1 MKDREQIHSEAY
13 RTLNELLNTYLVH
26 RDLDKFMTLVTENA
40 CSIGTGI
47 CEIARGREEMRT
59 LYAQEMSDLPDPM
72 EYRIS
77 DYYEESFG
85 KDVYCC
91 FAKMKVVLD
100 KDGVCIELNTRVT
113 VMMVRQGG
121 RLLCSQ
127 LHISTANIAQED
139 DEFYPATK
147 VLGEELLFNNAV
159 CGVAQY
165 RLYDDGNVLMK
176 RVNKEGMR
184 ILELT
189 EEDIQSGVVFP
200 LESVVCAED
209 LPSVREKASFSVG
222 SSSEQ
227 MEYRAQGRK
236 GKLTWVI
243 GSASVLEKGIDENNK
258 SFLLIQYIFLDID
271 AKKKAEV
278 EIGKFSLEQALND
291 YRKDMEK
298 TLKGSGLGFWHI
310 REEEDGAPMV
320 YLDEIAADAVG
331 LPPDIPPEK
340 AFAALSANIYPDD
353 MENFQAYYRN
363 IFEQGRDECIY
374 RCYHPVRGLRYVRCS
389 GWWDGTVRRGFH
401 IDVTD
406 EVEKE
411 REYQEKLKKSNDAL
425 KEVYEAAIRA
435 NAVKTSFLSN
445 MSHDIRT
452 PMNAIIGFAGLALEK
467 MEDREKVEDC
477 LRKILSSGEHLL
489 ELLNEILDMSRIE
502 AGKEDLDLQKTSIS
516 EILRGIMPLMQEQIR
531 ERKIDF
537 SMDVHS
543 ITREYVYADT
553 LKARQILLNILSNAI
568 KFTPE
573 GGRVSL
579 RALQLE
585 SNEEDKGAYRFI
597 VEDNG
602 IGMKEDFIAHIYEPF
617 EREKS
622 STLSGTTGTGLGMTI
637 TKKLVD
643 MMGGSISIESSPGK
657 GSKFTVDLKWRLWS
671 VFEET
676 AQEEKVDVS
685 KLTGKQILLVE
696 DNELNRELATELLES
711 KGFTVDTACDG
722 KEAIEILENAERN
735 YYKVVLMDIQM
746 PVMDGNEATRWIR
759 KMDREDL
766 RRIPIIAVTANAF
779 AEDKAAS
786 IAAGMNGHLAKPFDI
801 NVVIRTIAKYM
812 Y

>member
-1 MKDREQIHSEAY
+1 MKDR
-13 RTLNELLNTYLVH
+13 
-26 RDLDKFMTLVTENA
+26 
-40 CSIGTGI
+40 
-47 CEIARGREEMRT
+47 
-59 LYAQEMSDLPDPM
+59 AQN
-72 EYRIS
+72 
-77 DYYEESFG
+77 G
-85 KDVYCC
+85 
-91 FAKMKVVLD
+91 
-100 KDGVCIELNTRVT
+100 
-113 VMMVRQGG
+113 
-121 RLLCSQ
+121 
-127 LHISTANIAQED
+127 
-139 DEFYPATK
+139 
-147 VLGEELLFNNAV
+147 
-159 CGVAQY
+159 
-165 RLYDDGNVLMK
+165 LYD
-176 RVNKEGMR
+176 E
-184 ILELT
+184 
-189 EEDIQSGVVFP
+189 
-200 LESVVCAED
+200 A
-209 LPSVREKASFSVG
+209 
-222 SSSEQ
+222 
-227 MEYRAQGRK
+227 
-236 GKLTWVI
+236 GKL
-243 GSASVLEKGIDENNK
+243 
-258 SFLLIQYIFLDID
+258 
-271 AKKKAEV
+271 
-278 EIGKFSLEQALND
+278 SLEQALND

-310 REEEDGAPMV
+310 WEENGTPML
-320 YLDEIAADAVG
+320 YMDEIAADAVG
-331 LPPDIPPEK
+331 VSPEVSPK
-340 AFAALSANIYPDD
+340 DAFTALSANIYPDD
-353 MENFQAYYRN
+353 MESFQAYYKN

-401 IDVTD
+401 IDVTS

-411 REYQEKLKKSNDAL
+411 REYQEKLKKSNEAL
-425 KEVYEAAIRA
+425 KEAYEAALRA
-435 NAVKTSFLSN
+435 GAAKTSFLSN

-452 PMNAIIGFAGLALEK
+452 PMNAIIGFAELALEK

-477 LRKILSSGEHLL
+477 LRKILASGGHLL

-502 AGKEDLDLQKTSIS
+502 AGKEDLEIQRTSIS

-531 ERKIDF
+531 EREINF

-543 ITREYVYADT
+543 ISREYVYADT

-568 KFTPE
+568 KFTPV
-573 GGRVSL
+573 GGTVSL

-602 IGMKEDFIAHIYEPF
+602 IGMKEDFIAHIFEPF

-657 GSKFTVDLKWRLWS
+657 GSKFTVDLKWRLWN

-676 AQEEKVDVS
+676 MEEETVDVS

-696 DNELNRELATELLES
+696 DNELNRELAAELLES
-711 KGFTVDTACDG
+711 KGFLVDTACDG
-722 KEAIEILENAERN
+722 KEAIEILKNAGWN

-759 KMDREDL
+759 KMEREDL

-779 AEDKAAS
+779 AEDRAAS

-801 NVVIRTIAKYM
+801 NVVVRTIAKYM